1 MSEVRQRERL
11 YCPHCEEKV
20 SKSTYY
26 RHRAEF
32 YDPRTRSWI
41 EPGNQR
47 QRAFHTVDNFPS
59 LLTVDQS
66 ESVCDTQSAVQELS
80 SSSSDEEEPSC
91 DDEHRGMEGVIITIN
106 TKILV
111 FAITEI
117 RNSLWQLIIILNNL
131 QNVAPKMKVLL
142 ALYATN
148 HSLKKL
154 TQRYGNLHGHVKKS
168 NPLL

>member
-1 MSEVRQRERL
+1 MPS
-11 YCPHCEEKV
+11 
-20 SKSTYY
+20 STILVY
-26 RHRAEF
+26 
-32 YDPRTRSWI
+32 TRSWE

-47 QRAFHTVDNFPS
+47 QRAFHTVDTFPS

-111 FAITEI
+111 FAIKPITEI
-117 RNSLWQLIIILNNL
+117 RNSLWQLIIILTNL

-148 HSLKKL
+148 HSLKK
-154 TQRYGNLHGHVKKS
+154 
-168 NPLL
+168 